1 MLRNNYLAL
10 IVSVAFYTIAITRG
24 DDAQTIS
31 QLEVHERYLKSSKAP
46 KATKGPKE
54 SKEPKATKGPKGP
67 KESKAPKEVKS
78 SKTPKDRVLKSSKAP
93 KALNITTYS

>member
-24 DDAQTIS
+24 DDAQTTS

-46 KATKGPKE
+46 KATKGPKK
-54 SKEPKATKGPKGP
+54 SKEPKATKGPKETKGPKGP

-78 SKTPKDRVLKSSKAP
+78 SKTPKA
-93 KALNITTYS
+93 